1 MRVKLKEICTKIT
14 DGSHFSP
21 MDNENGYPMLSIQDM
36 STNGFD
42 YSKCKHI
49 SQSDYDTL
57 VKNGCKPEQND
68 VLIAKDGSYLKEIF
82 VVKESKEEV
91 ILSSIAILR
100 PDINIVNPCFLK
112 YYLSTER
119 IKNEVSKKYVS
130 GSVLKRIILK
140 NFENIE
146 IDLPDRKTQDKI
158 VEILSGI
165 DNQIEHNNIMAKKLQ
180 VLGSTTYGKELRS
193 AKSFKSIDSSEI
205 KIGKEDANFA
215 TINGKYN
222 FFTCSENTFL
232 CDEFAFEGKSIL
244 IAGNGNFNVKFS
256 DGQFNAYQ
264 RVYVISNDKEYGNL
278 YYTCL
283 HNIRTLSQKSNGSI
297 IKFLTL
303 DMLKNIVVP
312 IFDDNI
318 NNLLNNVVLKIHK
331 TNIQTKKLVNLKE
344 SLLPLLINGQL
355 HFINKVEE
363 V

>member
-1 MRVKLKEICTKIT
+1 MTPQDLVSLWEGKWDMRVKLKEICTKIT

-130 GSVLKRIILK
+130 
-140 NFENIE
+140 
-146 IDLPDRKTQDKI
+146 
-158 VEILSGI
+158 
-165 DNQIEHNNIMAKKLQ
+165 
-180 VLGSTTYGKELRS
+180 
-193 AKSFKSIDSSEI
+193 
-205 KIGKEDANFA
+205 
-215 TINGKYN
+215 
-222 FFTCSENTFL
+222 
-232 CDEFAFEGKSIL
+232 
-244 IAGNGNFNVKFS
+244 
-256 DGQFNAYQ
+256 
-264 RVYVISNDKEYGNL
+264 
-278 YYTCL
+278 
-283 HNIRTLSQKSNGSI
+283 
-297 IKFLTL
+297 
-303 DMLKNIVVP
+303 
-312 IFDDNI
+312 
-318 NNLLNNVVLKIHK
+318 
-331 TNIQTKKLVNLKE
+331 
-344 SLLPLLINGQL
+344 
-355 HFINKVEE
+355 
-363 V
+363 